1 MLGKRAHISLL
12 FFCPLGWFSSF
23 FFSLSLSSPVV
34 SIRVPSRFV
43 EFKMEKI
50 NLQIT
55 EYKQPEGKER
65 GKNTIQAP
73 LSKESD
79 RNSFEGATYRSIP
92 SHHQNP
98 ERRAG
103 F

>member
-23 FFSLSLSSPVV
+23 FFFSLSL
-34 SIRVPSRFV
+34 VPGRQHSRPESFV